1 MNLVHSYAEFARI
14 AKGYLDCCRKL
25 KVRCRPSSEDETQC
39 TYCIERGIE
48 CTTTIRQP
56 KTVLNK
62 GQSNTYANTQE
73 NVFESDPLQPQLITD
88 DWGFP
93 QITDDWGFLQITDD
107 WAQAYLAHA
116 TLPPAYADRPGSVA
130 SFSSAGSHNVSPWT

>member
-1 MNLVHSYAEFARI
+1 MNLVHSSAEIARI

-73 NVFESDPLQPQLITD
+73 NVFESDPLQPHLITD

-93 QITDDWGFLQITDD
+93 QITDDW
-107 WAQAYLAHA
+107 AQANLAHA
-116 TLPPAYADRPGSVA
+116 TLRSGYADRPGSVA